1 MADID
6 IKFLPLVYEIIKSV
20 EKDAGDVSSK
30 INDLRVKFQQ
40 VREAIEKLPGIEC
53 SAEEQSQ
60 LIENY
65 HKQLEDKSQ
74 LLIKYKDP
82 SQFSYN

>member
-1 MADID
+1 VR
-6 IKFLPLVYEIIKSV
+6 FLPLVYEIIKSV

-40 VREAIEKLPGIEC
+40 VREAIEKLPGIE
-53 SAEEQSQ
+53 SSPEEQAQ

-65 HKQLEDKSQ
+65 QKQFEAKNQ
-74 LLIKYKDP
+74 LLVKYKDV
-82 SQFSYN
+82 SQFTYN